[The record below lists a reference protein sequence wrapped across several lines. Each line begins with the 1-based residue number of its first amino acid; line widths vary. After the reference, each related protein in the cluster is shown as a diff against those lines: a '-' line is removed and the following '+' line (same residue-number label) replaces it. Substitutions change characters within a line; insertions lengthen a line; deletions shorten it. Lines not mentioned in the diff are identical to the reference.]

1 MAGQNYPISRS
12 SSIDRAQLVQHEQ
25 LSPTTMTPPDAAAR
39 GFRPRHSS
47 QPSKASHSSHSSPPS
62 RPSGPSTATSS
73 GARPFLPNTP
83 DTVFPCA
90 QRRVARAV
98 LVAATAYGLLL
109 WWVFARVAW
118 GDAGV
123 ESWLLSAALLGGPL
137 SGVVALAALAPL
149 SHVEVPAAGG
159 ARFVRGASAACLGVA
174 LVGALA
180 NAANVAALRYLVAA
194 QLCLLG
200 ILMPTLYGALYTAGD
215 YWRQGLVRWLPD
227 AVVVFLTET
236 TMYEFMLDSTF
247 TTMMGDMWAQVW
259 PLFCGL
265 SEEEQEVT
273 LNRMDPWLRDVM
285 VGRGMLRL
293 FPTPVQA
300 WLAPADPMVNR
311 GLSFL
316 PALAEVVGPL
326 FQPPPTDEGD
336 EGGNGGSQGSSGMS
350 PSLSSSPQRNRPR
363 RPLLLDD
370 PVRGRAP
377 SGGGG
382 GGVGGVGS
390 VGGEGGS
397 ETSSQRR
404 LGDDDDVGSPPPSPV
419 DVSKDESSDGSDRS
433 LGGGEN
439 DFKNDPE
446 SIDSRFAR
454 ACALT
459 SASSSS
465 SSSAAAAGAPTL
477 SNATKLR
484 IYALFKQANEGRCK
498 TPKPGMFEVVKKAK
512 WNAWSALGGMQQ
524 DEAKGKYAA
533 EIFAM
538 YAAHHGAEPAAGAD
552 DRREGGG
559 GVDGGSSGGDDD
571 AGGVAQKGKGRGKGS
586 SSLRRPRPQKLF
598 GNTGESR
605 SSASA
610 SSPSLSLSPPR
621 HPASSSGGTTGT
633 TVTTAPTV
641 SSASTGTTGTTTLSD
656 VRSAI
661 RALSALNAPVPGAT
675 PRPSLLSILIMRRIR
690 QTAWDVHRSTSPLA
704 RRGAIFG
711 VAAAWVVFFLFRL
724 RRLRR
729 AAAGAGWAQRMVLSR
744 LYARF
749 QGLISVA
756 ALVATVPAC
765 LEVGRMLL
773 KAEATEEQGGR
784 GRRSRGVVNV
794 VEVGEEDADRETK
807 E

>member
-1 MAGQNYPISRS
+1 M
-12 SSIDRAQLVQHEQ
+12 
-25 LSPTTMTPPDAAAR
+25 
-39 GFRPRHSS
+39 
-47 QPSKASHSSHSSPPS
+47 
-62 RPSGPSTATSS
+62 
-73 GARPFLPNTP
+73 
-83 DTVFPCA
+83 FPCA

-118 GDAGV
+118 GDAGL

-174 LVGALA
+174 LMGALA
-180 NAANVAALRYLVAA
+180 NAVNVAALRYLVAA

-200 ILMPTLYGALYTAGD
+200 ILVPTLYGDLYTAGD
-215 YWRQGLVRWLPD
+215 YWRQGLMQWLPD

-236 TMYEFMLDSTF
+236 TMYEFMLDTTF
-247 TTMMGDMWAQVW
+247 TSMMADMWAQVW

-273 LNRMDPWLRDVM
+273 LNRMDPWLRDVV

-300 WLAPADPMVNR
+300 WLVPADPMVNR

-316 PALAEVVGPL
+316 PALAEVMGPL
-326 FQPPPTDEGD
+326 FQPPPTN
-336 EGGNGGSQGSSGMS
+336 GGNGGSQGSSGMS
-350 PSLSSSPQRNRPR
+350 PSFSSSPQRGKSK

-370 PVRGRAP
+370 TVRGRAP
-377 SGGGG
+377 SGGG
-382 GGVGGVGS
+382 VGGVGR
-390 VGGEGGS
+390 VGGEGGA

-419 DVSKDESSDGSDRS
+419 DVSKDESSDGSGRS

-439 DFKNDPE
+439 GVQNDPE

-459 SASSSS
+459 SSSSSS
-465 SSSAAAAGAPTL
+465 SSSASGAPTI
-477 SNATKLR
+477 SNTTKLR
-484 IYALFKQANEGRCK
+484 IYALFKQANEGRCE

-512 WNAWSALGGMQQ
+512 WNAWSALGGMPQ

-538 YAAHHGAEPAAGAD
+538 YAAHHGGSEPAAGAD
-552 DRREGGG
+552 DRREG
-559 GVDGGSSGGDDD
+559 SGGDGD
-571 AGGVAQKGKGRGKGS
+571 AGGVAPKGKGKGSS

-610 SSPSLSLSPPR
+610 SSASLSLSPPR
-621 HPASSSGGTTGT
+621 HPR
-633 TVTTAPTV
+633 
-641 SSASTGTTGTTTLSD
+641 TTGTTTLAD

-675 PRPSLLSILIMRRIR
+675 PRPSLLSILLMRRIR

-711 VAAAWVVFFLFRL
+711 VAAAWVVFFLLRL

-729 AAAGAGWAQRMVLSR
+729 AAAGAGWAQRRVLSR

-773 KAEATEEQGGR
+773 KAEAAEEQGVR
-784 GRRSRGVVNV
+784 GRRSSGVVNV
-794 VEVGEEDADRETK
+794 VEVGEEDADNRETK